1 MLNRKTIFSA
11 ALLACFSAFSYTP
24 ALAQS
29 AFDDPRSAENK
40 ETQAEQIQNQGT
52 LVAVEP
58 TINAGDITIGSNA
71 QVIALFRNDSGQD
84 ILFRD
89 LDLYPSSNIT
99 ATIGQN
105 ACSREALTPGAECAV
120 IVSLKGARTGS
131 FRLSLLGR
139 HTGAKKLVSATVVGA
154 VLPSADDK
162 QSEPVVM
169 TDFEIIPSSI
179 DFGSLNS
186 SRPIIRSV
194 TIKNISPIELAIKD
208 IRIDS
213 SSQSG
218 YSMKHNCTTLEQGQA
233 CIASVTWAPLIEGQA
248 SGFLVIEHSG
258 PGKLANVAL
267 SGSYSASKPVEASI
281 FPSAIPGKGLLISDI
296 TEFNFGSGVDA
307 LSALT
312 ATLVNIGDSSLRISD
327 ISLAGAENGIS
338 LASKGC
344 VNKTVLEPTE
354 ACALTLRWSPTREG
368 DLIDNVQIRHSG
380 ARGVFVMPIKGS
392 ASAAVSLNSR
402 SLLSGSAITSSSD
415 GVSIDSNALEQE
427 LQNLGTRPGLPPLPA
442 GSYDDGSRYSIEQ
455 KAPILDSYILSS
467 HAADRAVIS
476 GPNGSRIITD
486 GKHSIIGGIR
496 WLINV
501 TEDGAE
507 FISGKDKVL
516 LLFDDSL
523 SIQNR
528 NGQSSETLTSSGG
541 VVTNAPENDAGI
553 TQPLPNPQLTN

>member
-1 MLNRKTIFSA
+1 MFRRKTLLST
-11 ALLACFSAFSYTP
+11 ALLTCLYAFSSAP
-24 ALAQS
+24 AMAQS
-29 AFDDPRSAENK
+29 AFDDPQAASSTQTRSERG
-40 ETQAEQIQNQGT
+40 QGQGA

-58 TINAGDITIGSNA
+58 TINAGDITVGSNA
-71 QVIALFRNDSGQD
+71 QVIALFRNDSNED

-99 ATIGQN
+99 ASIGQN
-105 ACSREALTPGAECAV
+105 ACSREALPPGAECAV
-120 IVSLKGARTGS
+120 IISLKGSRTGS

-139 HTGAKKLVSATVVGA
+139 HSGAKRLVSATVVGS
-154 VLPSADDK
+154 VLPSADDN
-162 QSEPVVM
+162 QAEPVIL

-194 TIKNISPIELAIKD
+194 TIKNISPITLDIKD

-218 YSMKHNCTTLEQGQA
+218 FSMKHNCTTLEQGEA
-233 CIASVTWAPLIEGQA
+233 CIASVTWAPLIEGPA
-248 SGFLVIEHSG
+248 SGFLVVEHSG

-267 SGSYSASKPVEASI
+267 SGNYSASKPVEASV

-312 ATLVNIGDSSLRISD
+312 ATLVNIGDSSLRIND

-338 LASKGC
+338 LSSKGC
-344 VNKTVLEPTE
+344 ADNTVLEPTE

-402 SLLSGSAITSSSD
+402 SLLSGTPITASSD
-415 GVSIDSNALEQE
+415 GVSVDSNDLDQE
-427 LQNLGTRPGLPPLPA
+427 LQNLRPADLPPLPT

-467 HAADRAVIS
+467 HATDRAVIS

-496 WLINV
+496 WLINI
-501 TEDGAE
+501 TPEGAE

-523 SIQNR
+523 SINTR
-528 NGQSSETLTSSGG
+528 EGQSSESLTS
-541 VVTNAPENDAGI
+541 TNSGI
-553 TQPLPNPQLTN
+553 TAIQPIDESQSTEAVPDPLLTN